1 MSGYIKGIDVSEHN
15 GVIDWEKVKAS
26 GIGFAMIRAGKGM
39 ALDVWFKRNISECNR
54 LGIPCGIYWFSYA
67 LTAERAAREAMFCL
81 EAIQPYRI
89 DYPVAFDLEYDNFDR
104 YAINN
109 GVFIGMDLASDMTR
123 AFCRAVRDAG
133 YTAAN
138 YTNQDCLRRYF
149 DADAQKEFPIW
160 LAQWPNGTPCLDKPP
175 RACAIWQYSEKGS
188 VPGIKG
194 PVDLD
199 VCYETYL
206 NMEEKDNMTGEQI
219 YNALN
224 AYLDTQPVPEWAKK
238 ELAEAKE
245 MGITDGKS
253 PMRMVPRY
261 QAAIMAKRAAENVK
275 K

>member
-1 MSGYIKGIDVSEHN
+1 MSSYIKGIDVSEHN
-15 GVIDWEKVKAS
+15 GIIDWEKVKTS
-26 GIGFAMIRAGKGM
+26 GIGFAMIRAGYGRTVD
-39 ALDVWFKRNISECNR
+39 LRFKHNVSECNR
-54 LGIPCGIYWFSYA
+54 LGIPCGVYWFSYA
-67 LTAERAAREAMFCL
+67 LNADGAAREAKCCL
-81 EAIQPYRI
+81 EAIRPYQI
-89 DYPVAFDLEYDNFDR
+89 DYPVAFDLEYDSVN
-104 YAINN
+104 YAQKH
-109 GVFIGMDLASDMTR
+109 GVFIDMELASGMAQ
-123 AFCRAVRDAG
+123 AFCQALQDAG
-133 YTAAN
+133 HITMNYAN
-138 YTNQDCLRRYF
+138 HDYLNRYF
-149 DADAQKEFPIW
+149 DANVQKEFPVW
-160 LAQWPNGTPCLDKPP
+160 LAQWPNGMPNLDKPP